1 MNSAIG
7 EWWRW
12 MEALGNK
19 LLSLVGEHATTS
31 GGWTRDTLVG
41 LVALVCTAW
50 LVGKLLIQLV
60 CIKCKCT
67 LTFELHRLSTLA
79 NIHIVLAGGLFTLHV
94 DKLWLASSY
103 LDRLVRDRLVLM
115 VDGMRVTTTIGWL
128 AAADF
133 NGKPKTKSKSQGFN
147 LNKIIH
153 K

>member
-31 GGWTRDTLVG
+31 GGWTRDTLG

-67 LTFELHRLSTLA
+67 LTFELHRFSTLA